1 MTLELS
7 KLFSKTMTS
16 HSLDVNDFHTLLAN
30 NGVWLLFRNE
40 PTLLDIQEA
49 RRLLAGLTDQI
60 LKDQL
65 NNVSVL
71 D

>member
-1 MTLELS
+1 
-7 KLFSKTMTS
+7 MTS
-16 HSLDVNDFHTLLAN
+16 HSLDTNDFHTLLAA

-60 LKDQL
+60 IKDQL
-65 NNVSVL
+65 NNVSVP

>member
-7 KLFSKTMTS
+7 KLLLKTMTS

-30 NGVWLLFRNE
+30 NGVWILFRNE

-60 LKDQL
+60 IKDQL
-65 NNVSVL
+65 NVSIP

>member
-1 MTLELS
+1 MILELPNQLH
-7 KLFSKTMTS
+7 KIMIS

-30 NGVWLLFRNE
+30 NGVWILFRNE

-60 LKDQL
+60 LKDQI
-65 NNVSVL
+65 NNVSVP

>member
-1 MTLELS
+1 
-7 KLFSKTMTS
+7 
-16 HSLDVNDFHTLLAN
+16 
-30 NGVWLLFRNE
+30 VWILFRNE

-60 LKDQL
+60 LKDQI
-65 NNVSVL
+65 NNVSVP